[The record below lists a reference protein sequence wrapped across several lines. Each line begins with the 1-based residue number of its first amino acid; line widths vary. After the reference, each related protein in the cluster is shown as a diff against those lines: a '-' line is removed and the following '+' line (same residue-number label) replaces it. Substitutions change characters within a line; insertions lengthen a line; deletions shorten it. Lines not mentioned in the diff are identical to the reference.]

1 MTWGEGVL
9 SKRTPHPASRALR
22 NYPEGAKSGGSLGQ
36 N

>member
-1 MTWGEGVL
+1 MGEGVL

-22 NYPEGAKSGGSLGQ
+22 NNPEGAKSGDTRGE